1 MIYGLLLW
9 GVHLQDISVLQKK
22 AIRVVT
28 SNTYKSHT
36 EPIFKECG
44 LLNVNDM
51 FLLNK
56 LKFLHILY
64 DNNLPVYFEG
74 YWEHLTKTE
83 LKYNLRSRMLP
94 VPRIHHVYA
103 ESLFVYQLIK
113 ILNEFDISV
122 IIKLKE
128 RSHSF
133 SGFSNCV
140 TLKFINNYSDQKI
153 CNIPNCYA
161 CKRN

>member
-1 MIYGLLLW
+1 MAFCYGGGGG

-28 SNTYKSHT
+28 NNTYKSHT
-36 EPIFKECG
+36 EPIFKEYG

-56 LKFLHILY
+56 LKLLHKLFH
-64 DNNLPVYFEG
+64 NNLPVYFEG
-74 YWEHLTKTE
+74 YWEHFTKP
-83 LKYNLRSRMLP
+83 K
-94 VPRIHHVYA
+94 
-103 ESLFVYQLIK
+103 FVYQLIK
-113 ILNEFDISV
+113 LLNEFDNSV

-133 SGFSNCV
+133 PCFSNFV
-140 TLKFINNYSDQKI
+140 TLKFINNYSEQKI
-153 CNIPNCYA
+153 CNIPDCYA
-161 CKRN
+161 CIRI